1 MVVKS
6 TVTHLFHLV
15 QFVKY
20 WQFFLKLN
28 SKRLYQSS
36 GKEKETRHG
45 LVFTP
50 STKRE
55 TRHFHVVVVQRRQR
69 NVKNKCDARAK
80 LLFCQSEPIAFL
92 PFSLTSP
99 SSLPK
104 LPNI

>member
-6 TVTHLFHLV
+6 TVTHFFHLV

-20 WQFFLKLN
+20 WQFILKLN

-36 GKEKETRHG
+36 GKGKETRC

-55 TRHFHVVVVQRRQR
+55 TRHFHVVVGQRRQR
-69 NVKNKCDARAK
+69 NVQISVMHVQRSK
-80 LLFCQSEPIAFL
+80 PIAFL

-99 SSLPK
+99 SSLLK

>member
-6 TVTHLFHLV
+6 AVTHLFHLV

-36 GKEKETRHG
+36 EKGKETRHG

-55 TRHFHVVVVQRRQR
+55 TRQFHVVVAQRRQR
-69 NVKNKCDARAK
+69 NVQISVMHVQSCCFANLKL
-80 LLFCQSEPIAFL
+80 LLFCR
-92 PFSLTSP
+92 SL
-99 SSLPK
+99 
-104 LPNI
+104 